1 MSKNA
6 KSILLL
12 TIIFIVL
19 VIALPT
25 VCAFMPYCVPTVSN
39 ENVNVFYEDD
49 GKIYVWTDINNE
61 SAFEITSYTYSID
74 LYDVNG
80 RLVFTDYVTVYS
92 GVSAHSSADTVSY
105 LCEGNFDMGYYAIYD
120 FEFEFKV
127 IHSIIYYII
136 GGGLFGIIEIFFKRQ
151 KYVFYV
157 GKHKFE
163 VIASLKSAKISANGK
178 LLKEIHTDRRNTI
191 ASATYKISGEILQIH
206 LKHSYFLPH
215 IKITVN
221 GEQPKYTK

>member
-1 MSKNA
+1 MRGQTSTMKVRL
-6 KSILLL
+6 KSHH
-12 TIIFIVL
+12 THIV
-19 VIALPT
+19 
-25 VCAFMPYCVPTVSN
+25 
-39 ENVNVFYEDD
+39 
-49 GKIYVWTDINNE
+49 
-61 SAFEITSYTYSID
+61 
-74 LYDVNG
+74 DVNG

-92 GVSAHSSADTVSY
+92 GVSAHSSADTISY
-105 LCEGNFDMGYYAIYD
+105 LCEGNFDIGYYAIYD

-127 IHSIIYYII
+127 IHPIIYYII

-163 VIASLKSAKISANGK
+163 IIASLKSAKISANGK
-178 LLKEIHTDRRNTI
+178 LLKEIHTDRKNTI
-191 ASATYKISGEILQIH
+191 ASATYRISGEILQIH

-215 IKITVN
+215 IKIAVN